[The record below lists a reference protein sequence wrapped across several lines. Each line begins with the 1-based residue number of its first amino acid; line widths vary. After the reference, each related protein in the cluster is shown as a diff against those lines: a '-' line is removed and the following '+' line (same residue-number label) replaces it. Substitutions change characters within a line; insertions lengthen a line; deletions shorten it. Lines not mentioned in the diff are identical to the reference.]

1 MTRSTHQMPCP
12 KEDREQQT
20 VVEWARWQEGA
31 RPELRNLYAVPN
43 GAKRTRGQ
51 GGKQVGLGL
60 RKGVP
65 DLCLAWPAPARLT
78 AEGVVG
84 PFHGLYIEMKRER
97 GGRIEP
103 EQQDWAERLIRA
115 GYAHIFA
122 KGADQAIAAIRE
134 YLGMRV
140 ER

>member
-1 MTRSTHQMPCP
+1 MTYPTHQMPCP
-12 KEDREQQT
+12 KEEREQQT

-65 DLCLAWPAPARLT
+65 DLCLAWPAK
-78 AEGVVG
+78 E
-84 PFHGLYIEMKRER
+84 FHGLYIEMKRER

-103 EQQDWAERLIRA
+103 EQHDWAERLIRA

-134 YLGMRV
+134 YLGMGV

>member
-1 MTRSTHQMPCP
+1 MRPTHQMPCP
-12 KEDREQQT
+12 KEEREQQT
-20 VVEWARWQEGA
+20 VIEWAAWQENA
-31 RPELRNLYAVPN
+31 RPELRNLYAIPN
-43 GAKRTRGQ
+43 GGHRHKAVAGKLKAQGVKR
-51 GGKQVGLGL
+51 
-60 RKGVP
+60 GVP
-65 DLCLAWPAPARLT
+65 DLFLAWPAAKKDNS
-78 AEGVVG
+78 GV
-84 PFHGLYIEMKRER
+84 FHGLYIEMKRER

-134 YLGMRV
+134 YLGMGV